1 MSIKSRIFA
10 ERDEVGY
17 KGASHGNRQAVGRLV
32 KERLAGRVPVGL
44 SADSSSI
51 RIVIM
56 LTLTRKPEETIVI
69 GEGPERIEVT
79 VREIRRNQVRLGIMA
94 PDNIRI
100 FRKELL
106 AREDA
111 EESVKE
117 TGLDGELSGS

>member
-1 MSIKSRIFA
+1 MQRETRIFA
-10 ERDEVGY
+10 EPKEVGY
-17 KGASHGNRQAVGRLV
+17 KGVSHGDRQTVGILV
-32 KERLAGRVPVGL
+32 KEGLAGRVPVGL

-106 AREDA
+106 AREDS
-111 EESVKE
+111 EEAVKD
-117 TGLDGELSGS
+117 TGREGEGTGT